1 MRLKCLPNEDAYSE
15 FLKSTLLL
23 GGIGKRD
30 WHLIQRSL
38 EGIKPDLLCRFYANR
53 SKYFS
58 NHQKGDAYLRSWHY
72 SQLVLVLHALAR
84 HQYIS
89 GSIDLA
95 ERIYFAM
102 VSHTSYDL
110 YYEVDLPILA
120 SCDHPLGA
128 VIGRGKFSKNSSLQ
142 FSSGCNIGNNNGVYP
157 EIQGNLLMLPGSA
170 LVGNSIIRGNVVMAK
185 GAYLK
190 DAGLIEDKI
199 VFGTSPRNVFK
210 TLSLELF
217 SSLSMFRPAA
227 S

>member
-1 MRLKCLPNEDAYSE
+1 MLLKSLPTEDAYLE
-15 FLKSTLLL
+15 FLMSTLLV

-30 WHLIQRSL
+30 WHIIQRSL

-84 HQYIS
+84 QLHLS
-89 GSIDLA
+89 GASDLA

-102 VSHTSYDL
+102 VSHTSCDI
-110 YYEVDLPILA
+110 YYEVCLPILT

-157 EIQGNLLMLPGSA
+157 EIHGNLLMLPGSA

-199 VFGTSPRNVFK
+199 VFGSNPRNVFK
-210 TLSLELF
+210 TLPQELF
-217 SSLSMFRPAA
+217 TSLSMFNLVA